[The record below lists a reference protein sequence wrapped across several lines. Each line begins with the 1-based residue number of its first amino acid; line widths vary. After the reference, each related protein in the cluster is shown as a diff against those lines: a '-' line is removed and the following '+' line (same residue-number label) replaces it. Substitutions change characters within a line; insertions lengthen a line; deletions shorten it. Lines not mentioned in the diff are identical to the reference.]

1 MNRKL
6 LLLALLM
13 LAANTAL
20 ATSTGMPWESPLN
33 QALDSLTGPVSR
45 VFGAVAFIV
54 LGFGLAFSE
63 GGGVMKKALL
73 VLFGLS
79 IAFNAVSWGLS
90 FMGFSGGLTI

>member
-6 LLLALLM
+6 LLVAILM
-13 LAANTAL
+13 FTANTAL
-20 ATSTGMPWESPLN
+20 ATSTGMPWESPLS
-33 QALDSLTGPVSR
+33 QVLDSLAGPVSR
-45 VFGAVAFIV
+45 VFGAIAFIT

-63 GGGVMKKALL
+63 GGGVMKKALW

-90 FMGFSGGLTI
+90 FMGFSGGLTV